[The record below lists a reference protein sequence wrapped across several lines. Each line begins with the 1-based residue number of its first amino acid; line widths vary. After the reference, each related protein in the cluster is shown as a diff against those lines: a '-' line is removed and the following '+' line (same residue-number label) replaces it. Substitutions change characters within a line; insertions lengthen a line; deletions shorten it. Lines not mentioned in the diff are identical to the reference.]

1 MFPNKSNIQS
11 LFMCSMTWTRSFC
24 CNARS
29 PASVGV
35 YEYNAAATDNIE
47 GPVGYAGGGRGAGV
61 GIGE

>member
-1 MFPNKSNIQS
+1 
-11 LFMCSMTWTRSFC
+11 MCSMTWTRSFC